1 MSVHK
6 DQPAFPATEE
16 HGCNVGWSGMSLRQ
30 YAAIK
35 LKVADSGVDWLD
47 EMIIKSKRDGIAEK
61 AMAALKKCEFALEV
75 TRRAV
80 ADEREA
86 CAIIGA
92 RAMEAQGIKAGGK
105 IWADGQVIADAIRA
119 RSNAK

>member
-16 HGCNVGWSGMSLRQ
+16 HGCNMGWSGMSLRQ

-47 EMIIKSKRDGIAEK
+47 EMIIKSKRDDLAEK
-61 AMAALKKCEFALEV
+61 AMAAQIAAIGGLERGNNNQALEL
-75 TRRAV
+75 AV
-80 ADEREA
+80 CSYEIANAMLKAREA
-86 CAIIGA
+86 
-92 RAMEAQGIKAGGK
+92 
-105 IWADGQVIADAIRA
+105 
-119 RSNAK
+119 

>member
-16 HGCNVGWSGMSLRQ
+16 HGCNIGWSGMSLRQ

-47 EMIIKSKRDGIAEK
+47 EMIIKSKRDDLAGK
-61 AMAALKKCEFALEV
+61 AMQGILAGQHPITKEDDVFYVVSKVSYEFADAMLK
-75 TRRAV
+75 A
-80 ADEREA
+80 REA
-86 CAIIGA
+86 
-92 RAMEAQGIKAGGK
+92 
-105 IWADGQVIADAIRA
+105 
-119 RSNAK
+119 

>member
-47 EMIIKSKRDGIAEK
+47 EMIIKSKRDDFAAKAMQAHIVGRGEFADSHKQTIAECSYEMAD
-61 AMAALKKCEFALEV
+61 AMPIA
-75 TRRAV
+75 
-80 ADEREA
+80 REA
-86 CAIIGA
+86 
-92 RAMEAQGIKAGGK
+92 
-105 IWADGQVIADAIRA
+105 
-119 RSNAK
+119 